1 MKYMLVWSLLG
12 SLIGCSSTGGTETD
26 NPASPIKDFSSSGCK
41 SKDSTGNAGALVL
54 VSEVAGLECVEWEVQ
69 ASGELRVLLH
79 NFSEA
84 CAEGYEGKA
93 ALTDDGLDL
102 SVNQTTCDVAKCFR
116 CLYDFDYR
124 LSGVPTD
131 APLELRL
138 GWALCESEPT
148 TWRETLTLPLDEE
161 PTGIVC
167 KSAEMVPLLTHASNH
182 GSCGERNMPC
192 GDCAE
197 DSSVCDDGL
206 VCTEFTEQDSRCLQS
221 CETTVDCVANLTCE
235 EGVCRAPASF

>member
-1 MKYMLVWSLLG
+1 MKHVLIWSLFGAL
-12 SLIGCSSTGGTETD
+12 LGCSSAGGTETD
-26 NPASPIKDFSSSGCK
+26 NPASLVKDFASSDCK
-41 SKDSTGNAGALVL
+41 STDSTGKAGALVL
-54 VSEVAGLECVEWEVQ
+54 VSEVAGLQCVEWEVQ

-79 NFSEA
+79 NFSKA
-84 CAEGYEGKA
+84 CAAGYQGRA

-102 SVNQTTCDVAKCFR
+102 SLNQTTCDVAKCGR

-131 APLELRL
+131 ASLELRL
-138 GWALCESEPT
+138 GSALCESQPT
-148 TWRETLTLPLDEE
+148 MWSDTLTLPLDEE

-167 KSAEMVPLLTHASNH
+167 KSAEMYPLLTYASHH

-192 GDCAE
+192 GDCAQ
-197 DSSVCDDGL
+197 DGSSCDDGL
-206 VCTEFTEQDSRCLQS
+206 VCTEFSEEDSRCLQT
-221 CETTVDCVANLTCE
+221 CEATDDCVANLTCE